1 MVKIFDYLLYY
12 YSGGIKLIFAGR
24 DLDVVSTV
32 FIIDIVDNTTNST
45 VLAMP
50 YDIVSVSVSRKE
62 SDTHMYT
69 LVCSYLYIPVV

>member
-1 MVKIFDYLLYY
+1 M
-12 YSGGIKLIFAGR
+12 IFAGR

-32 FIIDIVDNTTNST
+32 LIIDIVDITTNST

-50 YDIVSVSVSRKE
+50 YDIVSVSVSRQE

-69 LVCSYLYIPVV
+69 LIYSYVCMMHTYV